1 MTASSKSL
9 TKLLVAV
16 LVIAGALYVAFY
28 GATLFGRTIPGAL
41 DKQAGIKQGL
51 DLRGGSIIT
60 YEAQTDTATDAEM
73 ATVVSMLRARL
84 DKLGYTEAT
93 ITRQGVKKVRIEIPD
108 ISNPEEAVKTIG
120 QTAKLTFVDSDN
132 KVILDGVDVKDA
144 RQQFGPLSQS
154 GKSENFVELSFT
166 PEGKTKFAEATARI
180 AGLAQ
185 SNKNFIAIKLD
196 ENVQSQPS
204 VKEKIDSDNCIIS
217 GNFTAKSAA
226 ALADLIRAG
235 KLPFD
240 LKDVE
245 LRSVGPTLGER
256 AMQTSMYAGIVG
268 VILILLFMLVMYRLP
283 GLLADI
289 ALVAYIALVVG
300 LLTIFRV
307 NLSLPGIAGI
317 ILSIGMAVDANVIIF
332 ERMKEELALGKTVG
346 ASIDAGFNRAFAS
359 VFDSNVTALI
369 SAAVLLYFGTGPV
382 KGFAITL
389 GLGILTSMFTAIV
402 ITRFLLRQIVALNIR
417 NPKLY
422 RAGVKGGI
430 SNV

>member
-132 KVILDGVDVKDA
+132 KVILDGIDVKDA

-180 AGLAQ
+180 SALPEG
-185 SNKNFIAIKLD
+185 KNFIAIKLD
-196 ENVQSQPS
+196 ENVQSQPR

-217 GNFTAKSAA
+217 GSFTAKSAA

-268 VILILLFMLVMYRLP
+268 VILILLFMLIMYRLP

>member
-16 LVIAGALYVAFY
+16 LVIAGALYVAFF

-60 YEAQTDTATDAEM
+60 YEAVADTATDAQM
-73 ATVVSMLRARL
+73 ATVISMLRARL

-93 ITRQGVKKVRIEIPD
+93 ITRQGIKKVRIEIPD

-120 QTAKLTFVDSDN
+120 QTAKLTFVDSSDN
-132 KVILDGVDVKDA
+132 VILDGVDVKDA

-166 PEGKTKFAEATARI
+166 PEGKAKFAEATGRI
-180 AGLAQ
+180 AALPEG
-185 SNKNFIAIKLD
+185 KNFIAIKLD
-196 ENVQSQPS
+196 ENVQSQPR

-217 GNFTAKSAA
+217 GSFSAQSA
-226 ALADLIRAG
+226 SALADLIRAG
-235 KLPFD
+235 QLPFA

-256 AMQTSMYAGIVG
+256 AMQTSMNAAIIG
-268 VILILLFMLVMYRLP
+268 VILILIFMLVMYRLP

-289 ALVAYIALVVG
+289 ALVAYIAIVVG
-300 LLTIFRV
+300 LLTMFRV

-359 VFDSNVTALI
+359 VFDSNITALI

-402 ITRFLLRQIVALNIR
+402 ITRFLLKQIVALNIR

-422 RAGVKGGI
+422 RAGIKGGI

>member
-132 KVILDGVDVKDA
+132 KAILDGVDVKDA

-180 AGLAQ
+180 SALPQG
-185 SNKNFIAIKLD
+185 KNFIAIKLD

-204 VKEKIDSDNCIIS
+204 VKEKIDSENCIIS
-217 GNFTAKSAA
+217 GSFTAKSAA

-256 AMQTSMYAGIVG
+256 AMQTSMYAGIIG

-359 VFDSNVTALI
+359 VLDSNVTALI

>member
-180 AGLAQ
+180 SALPQG
-185 SNKNFIAIKLD
+185 KNFIAIKLD

-204 VKEKIDSDNCIIS
+204 VKEKIDSENCIIS
-217 GNFTAKSAA
+217 GSFTAKSAA

-256 AMQTSMYAGIVG
+256 AMQTSMYAGIIG

-359 VFDSNVTALI
+359 VLDSNVTALI

-422 RAGVKGGI
+422 RAGIKGGI